1 MRTRSL
7 GLGSTTLIAGNDMY
21 GYYGKYQGIITP
33 NALITLAGITQ
44 GTTKNDEYNNPNEDI
59 TWLKFS
65 HNYKTLFVAD
75 RTIHHSISWNHL
87 NSLDLVFGKVVDIG
101 GQKYLLRLL
110 QGANVNP
117 ASVSGGANSND
128 EWDSLIV
135 QFTPN
140 TEDSHWAI
148 DDAVN
153 SSGGS
158 VDFVQET
165 SANELLN
172 VFGRGYTTTAN
183 NPNAFSSMSKTS
195 TLSIT
200 GYRPVLEVL

>member
-7 GLGSTTLIAGNDMY
+7 GLGSTTLSAGTDMY

-33 NALITLAGITQ
+33 NALITLAGITE
-44 GTTKNDEYNNPNEDI
+44 GLTKSDANNDPNANI

-75 RTIHHSISWNHL
+75 RTILHSISWNHL
-87 NSLDLVFGKVVDIG
+87 DSKGLVFGKVVDIG

-117 ASVSGGANSND
+117 ASAAGANQSND
-128 EWDSLIV
+128 EWQSLIV
-135 QFTPN
+135 QFTPD
-140 TEDSHWAI
+140 TADSHWDAT
-148 DDAVN
+148 DAVN
-153 SSGGS
+153 TSGGG
-158 VDFVQET
+158 FTYCQET
-165 SANELLN
+165 SAFAIAQTRN
-172 VFGRGYTTTAN
+172 RG
-183 NPNAFSSMSKTS
+183 SS
-195 TLSIT
+195 TLANMGQATKSSALSSL